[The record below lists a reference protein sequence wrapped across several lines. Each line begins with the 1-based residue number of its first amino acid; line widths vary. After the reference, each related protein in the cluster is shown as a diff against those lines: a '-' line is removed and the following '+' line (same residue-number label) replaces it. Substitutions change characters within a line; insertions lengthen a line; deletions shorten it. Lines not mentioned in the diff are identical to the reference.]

1 MVNITVELQ
10 NHAQKLHHMAAR
22 CAPRI
27 WLSYMHS
34 TSSSLTFAL
43 LSSPMHFRCEYASK
57 TPRRDLFLDEKMGR
71 DGQVMKRMGDDE
83 SMENMASLL
92 KALATTIELEDT
104 APKLLGV
111 PATPAGFRFAI
122 GYIGSSV
129 TAIVLMLAF
138 GQG

>member
-1 MVNITVELQ
+1 MVDESFI
-10 NHAQKLHHMAAR
+10 H
-22 CAPRI
+22 
-27 WLSYMHS
+27 Y
-34 TSSSLTFAL
+34 LTFAL
-43 LSSPMHFRCEYASK
+43 IYIYMNSFRLRCFFFRCEYESK
-57 TPRRDLFLDEKMGR
+57 TPRRDLFLDEKMGG
-71 DGQVMKRMGDDE
+71 DGQVMKRMGNDE

-92 KALATTIELEDT
+92 QALATTIELEDT